1 MHFFFY
7 DRPQMKEKPI
17 SVALL
22 ATLLISV
29 PLTASFQPPF
39 AARPPPVP
47 SFHSP
52 VSTTRALPGRR
63 LPLHPTS
70 VRHARE
76 KFKEFSNTNG
86 DDGSSTLEER
96 GLRSYVTGLAWLS
109 FVGYAFLYAP
119 GMDEAAKVLDAQL
132 LKVWKNV

>member
-1 MHFFFY
+1 
-7 DRPQMKEKPI
+7 
-17 SVALL
+17 
-22 ATLLISV
+22 
-29 PLTASFQPPF
+29 
-39 AARPPPVP
+39 
-47 SFHSP
+47 
-52 VSTTRALPGRR
+52 
-63 LPLHPTS
+63 

-132 LKVWKNV
+132 LKVRKNV